1 MAFNVRIFG
10 HRGTRQLP
18 VTNPMQMQADT
29 VQVLEQPYEFSQVI
43 SVSAVAAS
51 SAADPST
58 KVQLLRIEV
67 PDGQTVRYEINPPNR
82 TTAAST
88 NSPSLSGKDQFF
100 FGTGWTVSL
109 IDAAGLL

>member
-18 VTNPMQMQADT
+18 VTNPLQMQADS

-51 SAADPST
+51 SLADPST

-67 PDGQTVRYEINPPNR
+67 PDAATIRYEINPPGR
-82 TTAAST
+82 SVAAGT
-88 NSPSLSGKDQFF
+88 QSPSLSGKDQFF
-100 FGTGWTVSL
+100 FGVGWTISM
-109 IDAAGLL
+109 IDAAGLP